1 MDEHPLHNLQK
12 HDLEND
18 RLNKEMKK
26 MRERLGAIEV
36 ELKEAQT
43 TLNSSQEED
52 KNVQV
57 KIREVEGAIDTFTK
71 QKSSSEEKILKV
83 TSAKQLD
90 ALKAQIE
97 SLGEKIE
104 EAEGQL
110 LELYEQQESTNT
122 QLEKAKEALVS
133 LEKSGADERAEI
145 GLGLQKRES
154 EIVVLSEKRPQ
165 VAEAVEKALLSKYES
180 IHDQHGGRVVLDI
193 EDMACPGC
201 GMALPRQDFE
211 KMKAHR
217 EDFFDC
223 NNCGRLVRYVGI

>member
-1 MDEHPLHNLQK
+1 MDEHPLHSLQK
-12 HDLEND
+12 HDLEHD

-26 MRERLGAIEV
+26 MRARLGAIEV

-43 TLNSSQEED
+43 SLAASQEAD
-52 KNVQV
+52 KTVQV

-71 QKSSSEEKILKV
+71 QKSSSEEKVLKV

-110 LELYEQQESTNT
+110 LELYEEQETTST
-122 QLEKAKEALVS
+122 QVEKAKETLMD
-133 LEKSGADERAEI
+133 LEKSGAAERAEI
-145 GLGLQKRES
+145 GLGLQQRES
-154 EIVVLSEKRPQ
+154 EVVVLGEKRPK
-165 VAEAVEKALLSKYES
+165 VAEVVEKSLLSKYES

-217 EDFFDC
+217 EEFFEC
-223 NNCGRLVRYVGI
+223 ANCGRLVRYVGI